1 MNLFERLKQYF
12 ETKIK
17 LENLLKILL
26 IAILILI
33 IQAVLSKYNKVF
45 DKIWGV
51 LIPFII
57 GDVIAIV
64 MEPLFAK
71 LKKKG
76 IPRWISITCFWV
88 LIGLVI
94 TVLFYNLIPSL
105 STKIV
110 QLVKNITQGISS
122 LGSNISDNSYLND
135 IFKNIS
141 SSLITGLNKLLPTL
155 TNSIPNLISDVVS
168 WLGNLVIIVVI
179 SIYMMA
185 DYTKIHDAFS
195 KLLGKIKPSLP
206 VYVSSSREEVA
217 TYFRSMFILMAI
229 RYVEYL
235 LVYLLIGNSEWST
248 LAFLTAISVIVPYV
262 GPILSNVVGVIA
274 SLTLPTSRIV
284 ILLVLILILSNV
296 DNYLISPM
304 VHSRRSYI
312 NPLVTLFVVF
322 LGSALAGVYGVIFA
336 VPFYLILRNVFQ
348 TYGLRHPKLGTNVND
363 DDHAV

>member
-1 MNLFERLKQYF
+1 MNLFERLKHYF
-12 ETKIK
+12 ETRIK

-33 IQAVLSKYNKVF
+33 IQAVLSKYNSVF

-51 LIPFII
+51 LIPFVI

-64 MEPLFAK
+64 MEPLFVK
-71 LKKKG
+71 LKEKG
-76 IPRWISITCFWV
+76 IPRWVSITCFWV

-94 TVLFYNLIPSL
+94 TLLFYNLIPSL

-110 QLVKNITQGISS
+110 QLVKSITQGIGS
-122 LGSNISDNSYLND
+122 LGSNISDNSYLNELYQ
-135 IFKNIS
+135 KIS
-141 SSLITGLNKLLPTL
+141 SSLITGINDFLPTL
-155 TNSIPNLISDVVS
+155 TNSIPDLISNVVG

-185 DYTKIHDAFS
+185 DYTKIHDAYNRI
-195 KLLGKIKPSLP
+195 LTKIKPSLP
-206 VYVSSSREEVA
+206 VYVSGSREEVA

-235 LVYLLIGNSEWST
+235 LVYLLVGNSEWST
-248 LAFLTAISVIVPYV
+248 LAFLTAISVVVPYI
-262 GPILSNVVGVIA
+262 GPILANVVGIIA
-274 SLTLPTSRIV
+274 SLTLPISRIA
-284 ILLVLILILSNV
+284 ILLILILILSNV
-296 DNYLISPM
+296 DNYIVSPL
-304 VHSRRSYI
+304 VHSKRSYI

-336 VPFYLILRNVFQ
+336 VPIYLILRNIYQ
-348 TYGLRHPKLGTNVND
+348 TYSLRHPKSPVNGND
-363 DDHAV
+363 DNHAV